1 MKLGGSLNQEKIG
14 NIIKDIRLKN
24 NLTQKEFADKYGV
37 TYQAVSK
44 WENGLNIPDITI
56 LKEICDD
63 YNLDI
68 NFLLSGN
75 SKHKRKYF
83 IIITIVTII
92 LISILLIIFL
102 TKKDPIKLKPIVS
115 NCDNFNVT
123 GVIAYNKDNSSI
135 YISDINYC
143 GEEDKKEYKKITCTL
158 YEDHNNKSVKV
169 YTYSKKNISLDS
181 FLNNIDFHIDNYK
194 SSCNFILKDEF
205 YLVIETLD
213 NNKTVSYKIPLKLK
227 NNCKQ

>member
-37 TYQAVSK
+37 TYQAV
-44 WENGLNIPDITI
+44 
-56 LKEICDD
+56 
-63 YNLDI
+63 
-68 NFLLSGN
+68 
-75 SKHKRKYF
+75 RKYF

-92 LISILLIIFL
+92 IISIILTIFL
-102 TKKDPIKLKPIVS
+102 TKKDPINLKTIVS
-115 NCDNFNVT
+115 NCDSFNVT

-158 YEDHNNKSVKV
+158 YENHNNKSIKV
-169 YTYSKKNISLDS
+169 YSYSKKSISLNS

-227 NNCKQ
+227 NNCK

>member
-44 WENGLNIPDITI
+44 WENGLNIPDITL

-75 SKHKRKYF
+75 PKYKRKYF

-92 LISILLIIFL
+92 IISILLTIFL
-102 TKKDPIKLKPIVS
+102 TKKDPINLKTIVS
-115 NCDNFNVT
+115 NCDSFNVT

-158 YEDHNNKSVKV
+158 YENHNNK
-169 YTYSKKNISLDS
+169 
-181 FLNNIDFHIDNYK
+181 
-194 SSCNFILKDEF
+194 
-205 YLVIETLD
+205 
-213 NNKTVSYKIPLKLK
+213 
-227 NNCKQ
+227 